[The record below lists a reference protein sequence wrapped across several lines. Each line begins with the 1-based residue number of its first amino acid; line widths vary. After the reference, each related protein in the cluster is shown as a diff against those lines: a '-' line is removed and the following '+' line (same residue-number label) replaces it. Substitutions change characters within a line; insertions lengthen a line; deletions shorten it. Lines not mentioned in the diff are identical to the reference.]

1 MNFNYLISMTIS
13 LPIALGPLV
22 LRERSLLIN
31 MLQNWLRLERDLHT
45 WPPGTFF
52 SKTHLQ
58 KNISGI

>member
-1 MNFNYLISMTIS
+1 MNFNYLISTTIS

-22 LRERSLLIN
+22 LREVFTD
-31 MLQNWLRLERDLHT
+31 MLQNQLRLETDLHA

>member
-1 MNFNYLISMTIS
+1 MTIS

-52 SKTHLQ
+52 SITHLQ